1 MIIRGIF
8 GTAAVVAGLTFVVL
22 APEAQA
28 SPASQANAVRAA
40 QDYLDMQGFSR
51 SGLIKQL
58 EYESYSE
65 EDAEAAVDSVGADW
79 NANAVKSAKD
89 YIDMQGFSHA
99 GLVKQLEYEGYTP
112 SQAEYG
118 VEGAG
123 L

>member
-1 MIIRGIF
+1 M
-8 GTAAVVAGLTFVVL
+8 
-22 APEAQA
+22 
-28 SPASQANAVRAA
+28 
-40 QDYLDMQGFSR
+40 
-51 SGLIKQL
+51 
-58 EYESYSE
+58 
-65 EDAEAAVDSVGADW
+65 GADW